1 MQAKLFL
8 LKLMLNKLFNILSQ
22 GGNTITLL
30 LRNKIKLLQS
40 NNQHKLLRN
49 LKTKCRHYVVALNII
64 CCTATI
70 TNAQNIITA
79 TATQPNVYGGCIDSI
94 FTLQYY
100 SPSAHTLTINASL
113 ATPPNQCDG
122 QQGTHTQVVIIFDT
136 IIRLQHQC
144 NC

>member
-1 MQAKLFL
+1 MQTNLSSHKLVF
-8 LKLMLNKLFNILSQ
+8 NKMFNLPVE
-22 GGNTITLL
+22 L